1 MRVAHDLGNLH
12 DMVKFLGTNLIFLY
26 IRFFFLELDKYHVIY
41 VAIKNEW
48 DVITHK
54 LGITSTAN
62 LHEIRNQ
69 AVEEDPF
76 LAGICG

>member
-1 MRVAHDLGNLH
+1 MTWSS
-12 DMVKFLGTNLIFLY
+12 FLEPTLY
-26 IRFFFLELDKYHVIY
+26 SYTFVFFFLELDKYHVIY